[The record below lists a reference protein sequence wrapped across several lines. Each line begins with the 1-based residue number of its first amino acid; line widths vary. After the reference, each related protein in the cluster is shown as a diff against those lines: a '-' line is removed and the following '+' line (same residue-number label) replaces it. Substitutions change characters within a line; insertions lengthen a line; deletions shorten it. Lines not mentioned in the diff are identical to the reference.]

1 MKKLMIAIDDSKC
14 AMKGV
19 EYAAEQFADGKDL
32 QITLV
37 HVLPNLPAIFW
48 DEGHIL
54 NDAEKFERKKV
65 VDTWLNGEKK
75 KIEPLFTMAID
86 TLCRKGIG
94 KEQIKTKFISDSTDA
109 AQSLLEEA
117 RDGKFQT
124 IIMGRCGASQGKG
137 SLAGS
142 VTSRM
147 IHLAAGVAVTVV
159 E

>member
-1 MKKLMIAIDDSKC
+1 MKKMMIAIDDSKC

-19 EYAAEQFADGKDL
+19 EYAAEQFGGGKDL
-32 QITLV
+32 QVTLV

-54 NDAEKFERKKV
+54 TKGEKADRKKV
-65 VDTWLNGEKK
+65 VDAWLDNQKK
-75 KIEPLFTMAID
+75 KIEPLFTLAID
-86 TLCRKGIG
+86 TLSRKGI
-94 KEQIKTKFISDSTDA
+94 KKDRIKTKFISDSTDA

-117 RDGKFQT
+117 RDGKYQT
-124 IIMGRCGASQGKG
+124 IVMGRCGASQGKR

-147 IHLAAGVAVTVV
+147 IHLAAGVALTVV

>member
-1 MKKLMIAIDDSKC
+1 MKKMMIAIDDSRC

-19 EYAAEQFADGKDL
+19 EYAAEQFGGGKDL

-54 NDAEKFERKKV
+54 TEGEKADRKKV

-75 KIEPLFTMAID
+75 KIEPLFTMAIE
-86 TLCRKGIG
+86 TLSRKGIG
-94 KEQIKTKFISDSTDA
+94 KEQIRTKFISDSTDA

-124 IIMGRCGASQGKG
+124 IVMGRCGASQGKG

-142 VTSRM
+142 VPSRI

>member
-1 MKKLMIAIDDSKC
+1 MKKMMIAIDDSRC

-19 EYAAEQFADGKDL
+19 EYVAELFGGAGD
-32 QITLV
+32 IEVALV

-54 NDAEKFERKKV
+54 TEGEKTERKKV
-65 VDTWLNGEKK
+65 VDKWLEGEKK
-75 KIEPLFTMAID
+75 KVEPLFKLAGD
-86 TLCRKGIG
+86 TLTKKGI
-94 KEQIKTKFISDSTDA
+94 KKDRITTRFISDSTDP
-109 AQSLLEEA
+109 AQSLLESA
-117 RDGKFQT
+117 KDGGYQT
-124 IIMGRCGASQGKG
+124 IVMGRCGVSEGKG